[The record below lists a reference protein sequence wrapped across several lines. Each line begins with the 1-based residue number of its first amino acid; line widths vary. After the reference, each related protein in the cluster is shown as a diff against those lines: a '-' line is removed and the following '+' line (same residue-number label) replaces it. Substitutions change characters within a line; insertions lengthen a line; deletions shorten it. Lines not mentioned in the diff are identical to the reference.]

1 MRLMMSHLDVA
12 KIRQPLS
19 ELANA
24 GLENLES
31 FSSVASTNTYLLA
44 QAAPPGGRYRVAV
57 ADHQTS
63 GRGRHYRH
71 WISAPGSSLCM
82 SVAFTFGRTV
92 EQLSGLTLAIGTG
105 VIGALQ
111 QLGFDDVALKWP
123 NDIVALDSK
132 LGGVLTEIR
141 SGKGDGTTV
150 VTGVGLNVRLPE
162 KLDIGGGSN
171 WSVAAV
177 DLYRCKKEMPERELL
192 AGTLIDHL
200 FRTFTKFDELGLAGF
215 IDDWQQY
222 DWLRDREITVDMPDK
237 QVTGIAAG
245 IDHDGALLV
254 DGKSGRSRVISG
266 SIVMVGARLSP

>member
-1 MRLMMSHLDVA
+1 MMSNLDVA
-12 KIRQPLS
+12 RIRQPLS

-31 FSSVASTNTYLLA
+31 FSSVASTNTYLLS
-44 QAAPPGGRYRVAV
+44 QAAPPSGRYRVAV

-63 GRGRHYRH
+63 GRGRHYRR
-71 WISAPGSSLCM
+71 WISTPGSGLCM

-92 EQLSGLTLAIGTG
+92 DQLSGLTLAIGTG
-105 VIGALQ
+105 VIAALR
-111 QLGFDDVALKWP
+111 QLGYVDVALKWP

-132 LGGVLTEIR
+132 LGGILTEIQ

-150 VTGVGLNVRLPE
+150 VTGVGLNVKLPD
-162 KLDIGGGSN
+162 KLDIDGESN

-177 DLYRCKKEMPERELL
+177 DLHSCKKEMPERELL
-192 AGTLIDHL
+192 AGTLIEHL
-200 FRTFTKFDELGLAGF
+200 FRTFTRFDEQGLTGF
-215 IDDWQQY
+215 VDDWQQS
-222 DWLRDREITVDMPDK
+222 DWLRNRVITVDMPDR

-245 IDHDGALLV
+245 IDNDGALLV

-266 SIVMVGARLSP
+266 SIVMVGARPSP